1 MRKLKKGYKR
11 SLNTTRFSFSVK
23 YYYYH
28 IYDGYGLKIDGF
40 LKAVH

>member
-11 SLNTTRFSFSVK
+11 SLNTTGFSFSVK

-28 IYDGYGLKIDGF
+28 IYDGYGLKLMDF
-40 LKAVH
+40 